1 MKSIYKSKGDSPMKS
16 ILMGGNKLFSVYT
29 PETLTRLASVAAL
42 NPTPVTREEIL
53 ADPARFSEVEVI
65 FSTWGMPKFS
75 EEELSTCLPSLR
87 AVFYAAGSV
96 QAFAREHLNR
106 GIRIFSA
113 WASNAVPVA
122 EYTVAQILLA
132 NKGFY
137 QSCRIMSGGDHKG
150 AKAYFRNMPGNY
162 GARIGIIGAGMIGK
176 MVLRRLRDYRLET
189 VTYDPFLTD
198 EAAAELGTRKVTLE
212 ELFESCSVISNHVA
226 NLPATVGMLHYGL
239 FSRMSETATLINTGR
254 GAQVVEADLIRALE
268 ECPGRTAVLDVTYP
282 EPPEVGSAFYRLPN
296 VFLTPHIAGSAGDEV
311 ARMGEQMA
319 GAFADWQK
327 DGSRL
332 LDCEV
337 TEKMLETMA

>member
-1 MKSIYKSKGDSPMKS
+1 MKS
-16 ILMGGNKLFSVYT
+16 ILMGGGKLFAVYA
-29 PETLTRLASVAAL
+29 PDTLATLSAIAGL
-42 NPTPVTREEIL
+42 DPTPVMREEIL
-53 ADPARFSEVEVI
+53 AEPEKYRDVEVI
-65 FSTWGMPKFS
+65 FSTWGMPKFT
-75 EEELSTCLPSLR
+75 EEEIRACLPSLR

-96 QAFAREHLNR
+96 QAFARPHLAA
-106 GIRIFSA
+106 GVRIFSA

-137 QSCRIMSGGDHKG
+137 QSCRAMSQGDHKG
-150 AKAYFRNMPGNY
+150 AKAHFHRMPGNY
-162 GARIGIIGAGMIGK
+162 GARVGIIGAGMIGK

-189 VTYDPFLTD
+189 VVCDPFLS
-198 EAAAELGTRKVTLE
+198 EEQAAELGAKKVSLE
-212 ELFESCSVISNHVA
+212 ELFETCAVISNHVA